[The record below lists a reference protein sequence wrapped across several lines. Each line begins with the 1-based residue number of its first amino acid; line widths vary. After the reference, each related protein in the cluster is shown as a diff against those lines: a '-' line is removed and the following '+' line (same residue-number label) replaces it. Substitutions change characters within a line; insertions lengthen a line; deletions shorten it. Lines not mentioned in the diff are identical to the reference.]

1 MNDVSNVEDKA
12 GNGNAQ
18 SAMNSQSNCWSGI
31 TESKCKSSNDRVYV
45 EYEKSYDNHLR
56 ENTNDLD
63 NNNIPVANEINS
75 L

>member
-31 TESKCKSSNDRVYV
+31 TESKCKSSNDR
-45 EYEKSYDNHLR
+45 EAE
-56 ENTNDLD
+56 
-63 NNNIPVANEINS
+63 
-75 L
+75 